1 MSRQPR
7 TAAVVLCSMVRI
19 CASLPTAP
27 CRLCKARVRRRSCAT
42 AACAH
47 GRALCTHSDPCG
59 RGLCE
64 LEAAGCCA
72 GEGVHLIVDPFH
84 SVQEPRSFGV
94 NQIVHGDRSI
104 IVVEQGMRVFVYAC
118 ARTTTAATTVVE
130 LDMREELSQGHACC
144 CGHAGHIGFALERGQ
159 PVRTPSPTDY

>member
-104 IVVEQGMRVFVYAC
+104 IVVEQGMRVFVSAR
-118 ARTTTAATTVVE
+118 ARTTTAAPP
-130 LDMREELSQGHACC
+130 LWS
-144 CGHAGHIGFALERGQ
+144 
-159 PVRTPSPTDY
+159 

>member
-1 MSRQPR
+1 M
-7 TAAVVLCSMVRI
+7 
-19 CASLPTAP
+19 
-27 CRLCKARVRRRSCAT
+27 
-42 AACAH
+42 
-47 GRALCTHSDPCG
+47 
-59 RGLCE
+59 
-64 LEAAGCCA
+64 
-72 GEGVHLIVDPFH
+72 HLIVDPFH

-104 IVVEQGMRVFVYAC
+104 IVVEQGMRVFVSAR

-130 LDMREELSQGHACC
+130 LGMSDRDPVTMREELSQGHACC